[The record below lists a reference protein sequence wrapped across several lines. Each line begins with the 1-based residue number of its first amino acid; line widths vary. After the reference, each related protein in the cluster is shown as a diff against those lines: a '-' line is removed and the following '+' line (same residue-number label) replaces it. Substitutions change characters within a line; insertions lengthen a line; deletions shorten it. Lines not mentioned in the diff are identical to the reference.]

1 MAKPSTLTWLNR
13 GGRDVFAQI
22 WTPDGDVSSARAAVV
37 IVHGLGE
44 HSGRFAAWA
53 QRFVAHG
60 IPVYALDTHGHG
72 RTTGRRGHTE
82 SFGLIF
88 DDIRHLLMKAAAAHP
103 AARTHLYG
111 HSMGGA
117 LALGFAALRAQDAA
131 GARIASVIG
140 TGTAVRP
147 GFEPPAWKIKLAN
160 MLDSLVPGLA
170 LGNELDPAWLSS
182 DPAVV
187 AAYKADPLVHDRI
200 SVRWYNE
207 WMRTIAAIKENPG
220 QIQVPVL
227 MMHGDADR
235 ATSPS
240 AARDLAAMLNAKFQT
255 WPGAFHE
262 IHHEPCKDEV
272 FAAILSWIN
281 SLS

>member
-1 MAKPSTLTWLNR
+1 MTKHSTLTWLNQS
-13 GGRDVFAQI
+13 GRDVFAQI
-22 WTPDGDVSSARAAVV
+22 WTPEGDPGATRAAVV

-44 HSGRFAAWA
+44 HSGRFAPWA
-53 QRFVAHG
+53 QRLVDQG
-60 IPVYALDTHGHG
+60 IAVYALDTHGHG

-82 SFGLIF
+82 SFGLVF
-88 DDIRHLLMKAAAAHP
+88 DDIKHLLAKAAAAHP

-117 LALGFAALRAQDAA
+117 LVLGFAALRAQDATMS
-131 GARIASVIG
+131 RVASVIG

-147 GFEPPAWKIKLAN
+147 GFEPPAWKIKLAS

-182 DPAVV
+182 DAAVV

-207 WMRTIAAIKENPG
+207 WMRTIAAIKDNPR
-220 QIQVPVL
+220 QIQIPVL

-235 ATSPS
+235 ATSPA
-240 AARDLAAMLNAKFQT
+240 AARDLAALLGAKFQT
-255 WPGAFHE
+255 WVGAFHE
-262 IHHEPCKDEV
+262 IHHEPCKDEA
-272 FAAILSWIN
+272 FAAILTWIN
-281 SLS
+281 SFS